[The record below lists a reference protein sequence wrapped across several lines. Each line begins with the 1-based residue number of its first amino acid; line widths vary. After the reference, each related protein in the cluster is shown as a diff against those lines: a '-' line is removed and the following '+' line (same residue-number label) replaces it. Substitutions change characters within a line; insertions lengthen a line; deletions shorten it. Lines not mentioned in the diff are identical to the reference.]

1 MDGTDEDDITEGKSV
16 SVIGPNITITGNIE
30 ATGDPHMADLQIEG
44 RVTGDIRC
52 ATVILTEGSAVSGS
66 IFADRVRVSGR
77 VDGGI
82 DTKDLAVEPT
92 ARVSGDVIYDRLR
105 VAAGGIVQGNMK
117 CRAAEAVEGSRLKL
131 VEASPAPAG
140 PPEPKAVWID

>member
-1 MDGTDEDDITEGKSV
+1 MDADGQDDIESKSV

-30 ATGDPHMADLQIEG
+30 AIGDPHMADLQIEG
-44 RVTGDIRC
+44 KVTGDIRC
-52 ATVILTEGSAVSGS
+52 ATVILTEGSSVSGS

-92 ARVSGDVIYDRLR
+92 ARVTGDVTYDRLR
-105 VAAGGIVQGNMK
+105 VAAGGIVQGTMK
-117 CRAAEAVEGSRLKL
+117 CRLAEASEGNRLKL
-131 VEASPAPAG
+131 VGSAPAPAA